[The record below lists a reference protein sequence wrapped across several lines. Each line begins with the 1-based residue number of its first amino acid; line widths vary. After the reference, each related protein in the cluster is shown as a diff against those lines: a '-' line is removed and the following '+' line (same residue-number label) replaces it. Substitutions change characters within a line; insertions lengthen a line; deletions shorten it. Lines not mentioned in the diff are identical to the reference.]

1 MRAGGNP
8 HYPYP
13 VEVALPAWV
22 LEQDQELRRWL
33 FSYGAGI
40 HLEAPSELVAE
51 LRSWHQ
57 AALQTYRAKG
67 HEVDGAI
74 VKTGGL
80 LRKGAAQRV
89 VRKRFATTSSSMP
102 AGGGRQ
108 RAG

>member
-1 MRAGGNP
+1 MRAGGDP

-13 VEVALPAWV
+13 VEVDLPAWV

-51 LRSWHQ
+51 LRCWHQ

-80 LRKGAAQRV
+80 LRADVGWAN
-89 VRKRFATTSSSMP
+89 TSICHRS
-102 AGGGRQ
+102 G
-108 RAG
+108 